1 MADVDHLLFV
11 RDMFGIGEATRGIA
25 RNAAQAANAAGL
37 SPILW
42 KPTLFQVRPPGV
54 WASWE
59 WTVYWLLDRL
69 GIFARGRYRILRLVD
84 ETGRTVFYAA
94 ILPTY
99 WRTPFIARD
108 EVQIGPIRVLPD
120 DRGKGLAPIG
130 VGLLLASLE
139 PSIKRVWYIT
149 RSDNARSIALAAKT
163 GFRSAGE
170 AVRIGASA
178 LSRFVRA

>member
-1 MADVDHLLFV
+1 MADVDHLLFA
-11 RDMFGIGEATRGIA
+11 RDMSRTAEPLR
-25 RNAAQAANAAGL
+25 QAAEDARLAAAERGL
-37 SPILW
+37 SPVIW
-42 KPTLFQVRPPGV
+42 KPSLTELRPPGV

-59 WTVYWLLDRL
+59 WGVYWLLDRL
-69 GIFARGRYRILRLVD
+69 GVFARDRYRILRLVD
-84 ETGRTVFYAA
+84 GEGRTVFYAA

-130 VGLLLASLE
+130 VTLLLASLAADVR
-139 PSIKRVWYIT
+139 RVWYIT
-149 RSDNARSIALAAKT
+149 RSDNTRSIALAAKT
-163 GFRSAGE
+163 GFRPAGE
-170 AVRIGASA
+170 AVRVGPSA